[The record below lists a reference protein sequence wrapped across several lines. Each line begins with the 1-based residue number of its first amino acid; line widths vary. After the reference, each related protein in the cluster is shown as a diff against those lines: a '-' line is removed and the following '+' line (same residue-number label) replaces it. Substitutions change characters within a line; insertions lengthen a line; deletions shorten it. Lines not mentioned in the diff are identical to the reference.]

1 MMGPRKRVVVL
12 ISGRGSNMRALIEAA
27 RDPAYPAEIV
37 GVISNR
43 ASAAGIDFAR
53 KAGIPT
59 RVIAKSD
66 HPDSASQDAA
76 MERALVEFGAEL
88 ICLAGYMR
96 LLTESF
102 VSRWSGRMINI
113 HPSLLPLFK
122 GLHPHEQALEAG
134 VRVHGC
140 TVHFVTFAMD
150 SGPIIAQAAVPV
162 LSHDTADSLS
172 ARTLAAEHKL
182 YPLALQLLAEGK
194 VQMAGDKAVY
204 RLAETSSAAMLI
216 SPDLVEQGPDL
227 EALARSTP

>member
-1 MMGPRKRVVVL
+1 MNGSRKRVVVL

-43 ASAAGIDFAR
+43 ANAAGLDFAA
-53 KAGIPT
+53 KSGIPT
-59 RVIAKSD
+59 RVITKAD
-66 HPDSASQDAA
+66 HPDSAAQDAA
-76 MERALVEFGAEL
+76 LERALAEFGAEL

-122 GLHPHEQALEAG
+122 GLHPHQQALDAG
-134 VRVHGC
+134 VRLHGC
-140 TVHFVTFAMD
+140 SVHFVTFAMD

-162 LSHDTADSLS
+162 LSGDNEDRLS

-182 YPLALQLLAEGK
+182 YPIALRLLAEGK
-194 VQMAGDKAVY
+194 VRMVGDKAVFKV
-204 RLAETSSAAMLI
+204 AETSTTSMLI

>member
-1 MMGPRKRVVVL
+1 MNGPRKRVVVL
-12 ISGRGSNMRALIEAA
+12 ISGRGSNMKALIEAA
-27 RDPAYPAEIV
+27 RNPAYPAQIV

-43 ASAAGIDFAR
+43 SNAAGLDFAAR
-53 KAGIPT
+53 AGIPT
-59 RVIAKSD
+59 RVITKSD

-76 MERALVEFGAEL
+76 LERALTEFGAEL

-96 LLTESF
+96 LLTQSF
-102 VSRWSGRMINI
+102 VSHWSGRMINI

-122 GLHPHEQALEAG
+122 GLHPHQQALDAG
-134 VRVHGC
+134 VRLHGC
-140 TVHFVTFAMD
+140 SVHFVTFEMD

-162 LSHDTADSLS
+162 LSGDTEDSLS

-194 VQMAGDKAVY
+194 VRMDGDKAVF
-204 RLAETSSAAMLI
+204 RTAESNTAAMLI

>member
-1 MMGPRKRVVVL
+1 MKGARKRVVVL
-12 ISGRGSNMRALIEAA
+12 ISGRGSNMRALLEAA
-27 RDPAYPAEIV
+27 RDPSYPAEIV
-37 GVISNR
+37 GVISNH
-43 ASAAGIDFAR
+43 AKAAGLDLAAH
-53 KAGIPT
+53 AGIPT
-59 RVIAKSD
+59 RVIGKAD
-66 HPDSASQDAA
+66 HPDSAAQDAA
-76 MERALVEFGAEL
+76 MERALAEFGADL

-122 GLHPHEQALEAG
+122 GLRPHEQALEAG

-150 SGPIIAQAAVPV
+150 SGPIIAQAVVPV
-162 LSHDTADSLS
+162 LSSDTAESLS
-172 ARTLAAEHKL
+172 ARTLTAEHKL
-182 YPLALQLLAEGK
+182 YPIALQLVAEGK
-194 VQMAGDKAVY
+194 VRMAGDRAVF
-204 RLAETSSAAMLI
+204 RVAETSTTPMLV